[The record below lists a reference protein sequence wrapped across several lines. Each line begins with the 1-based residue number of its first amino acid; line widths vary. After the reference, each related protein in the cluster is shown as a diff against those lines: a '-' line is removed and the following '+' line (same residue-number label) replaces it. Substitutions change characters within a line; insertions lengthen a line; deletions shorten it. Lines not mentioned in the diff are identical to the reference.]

1 MFTSTV
7 SNKEKFET
15 LQALFLGITPAARS
29 LNVKDFPTY
38 EELLQTA
45 KEQSDSEEC
54 QLSFI
59 SGYLK
64 ASGVFFEHI
73 AQGKLFPVATSKN
86 IPFGNILLN
95 LTIQEKV
102 ELAKVN
108 KLVEK
113 KWYNLSIAFN
123 DHTSGTISLVSR
135 STNMVDREYEFTS
148 EPNNNFVV
156 NLRKISENINSL

>member
-1 MFTSTV
+1 MFTLTE

-38 EELLQTA
+38 EQLLQTA

-64 ASGVFFEHI
+64 ASGMFFDHI
-73 AQGKLFPVATSKN
+73 SQGKLVPC
-86 IPFGNILLN
+86 
-95 LTIQEKV
+95 IQ
-102 ELAKVN
+102 
-108 KLVEK
+108 
-113 KWYNLSIAFN
+113 
-123 DHTSGTISLVSR
+123 
-135 STNMVDREYEFTS
+135 
-148 EPNNNFVV
+148 
-156 NLRKISENINSL
+156 RK